1 MGQKSQIAGVPRTNP
16 FSRTHVNT
24 ERAELLLDAGCNITD
39 ISASARKLIGYGPA
53 APIDPCFFAHI
64 HSRNLLQVM
73 RDLASMACNGK
84 QRARWLVR
92 MRNADEEW
100 VWMRL
105 TARKMDQT
113 RSTGFGV
120 AVELAHLDA

>member
-1 MGQKSQIAGVPRTNP
+1 MSQKSRIAGVPTTSLS
-16 FSRTHVNT
+16 SRTHLNT

-39 ISASARKLIGYGPA
+39 ISASARKLIGYGTA

-73 RDLASMACNGK
+73 RDLASIACNGK
-84 QRARWLVR
+84 QRARWMVR
-92 MRNADEEW
+92 MRNADEQW

-105 TARKMDQT
+105 TARRMDET
-113 RSTGFGV
+113 RSTAFGI